1 LSSLQRV
8 FFLCLENPH
17 HPPIHPSH
25 WKAKPRESPLVSKSR
40 KPKESGEKKKKQQQQ
55 QQQVLET
62 PTQQLI
68 PKTTNN
74 SSSSSS
80 SK

>member
-1 LSSLQRV
+1 LSSLQIV
-8 FFLCLENPH
+8 FFLCLENLR

-40 KPKESGEKKKKQQQQ
+40 KPKESKKRKRKRKQ

-68 PKTTNN
+68 PITPN
-74 SSSSSS
+74 SSSSSR